1 MGIINILLI
10 TLDLLKIVEEIPPVP
25 TLEFS
30 RGNRVKLKYRQKKQ
44 MDENS

>member
-1 MGIINILLI
+1 MNILLK

-30 RGNRVKLKYRQKKQ
+30 GRDRVKSKNFY
-44 MDENS
+44 